1 MNESVRDAREE
12 DAQAISDRASDERN
26 DMYHAARRRFMAN
39 RAR

>member
-12 DAQAISDRASDERN
+12 DAQAISDRASDEREHT
-26 DMYHAARRRFMAN
+26 YHAARRRFMVN